1 MFLEFVGDDLGDA
14 THAVRD
20 EIVLITIH
28 SVSLSQLLLVMIVPI
43 SEETP
48 DLKYKEIPN
57 AKALLQE
64 HPTLIERLR
73 GAWRDRTFKEIRNLS
88 KISLF

>member
-1 MFLEFVGDDLGDA
+1 
-14 THAVRD
+14 
-20 EIVLITIH
+20 
-28 SVSLSQLLLVMIVPI
+28 MIVPI

-48 DLKYKEIPN
+48 NLKYKEISN

-64 HPTLIERLR
+64 HPALIETLR
-73 GAWRDRTFKEIRNLS
+73 GAWRDRTFKEIRNLN